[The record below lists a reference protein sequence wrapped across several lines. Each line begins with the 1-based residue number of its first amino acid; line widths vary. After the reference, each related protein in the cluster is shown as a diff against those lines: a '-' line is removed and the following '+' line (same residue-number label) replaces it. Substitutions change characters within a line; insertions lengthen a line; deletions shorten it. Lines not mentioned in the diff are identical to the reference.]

1 MKKKTFSPPSQNP
14 FVKNKELIK
23 QQGVVVFDYVTSL
36 ASYTERVISPNIV
49 IAIFHS
55 GVIRLEY
62 DMQSIVFR
70 SKGICVL
77 YPNHIVSVK
86 DVSPD
91 LQATLIVISNQFYD
105 EMLRH
110 SLRRYKNE
118 YLKAPFF
125 KLNNH
130 EYETT
135 LHIVEVV
142 KAACQIKGASR
153 TNIIVDIL
161 DILARMTDYHR
172 FHDKA
177 PKEDISSNE
186 LLFYHFYEAIA
197 AHHKE
202 SHEIQFYAERFSLSP
217 KYFANVIKQTTG
229 IAASDWI
236 ARFIVTKAKH
246 LLKRDDINM
255 LAISK
260 ELGFGEQSSFSR
272 YFKHVTGIT
281 PSQFRKDNK

>member
-1 MKKKTFSPPSQNP
+1 MKKQTSHPPSQSP

-23 QQGVVVFDYVTSL
+23 QQGVVVFDYVPSL
-36 ASYTERVISPNIV
+36 ANYTERYISPNIV

-62 DMQSIVFR
+62 DMRPTTFR

-91 LQATLIVISNQFYD
+91 LRATLIVISNQFYD

-125 KLNNH
+125 KLSNH
-130 EYETT
+130 EYETQ
-135 LHIVEVV
+135 LHILEVL
-142 KAACQIKGASR
+142 KAACQIKGESR
-153 TNIIVDIL
+153 ANMISDIL
-161 DILARMTDYHR
+161 DIGSRMTDYYR
-172 FHDKA
+172 FHNQV
-177 PKEDISSNE
+177 PTEDVSSNDV
-186 LLFYHFYEAIA
+186 LFYHFYEAIA

-202 SHEIQFYAERFSLSP
+202 SHEIQFYAEKFCLSP

>member
-62 DMQSIVFR
+62 DMQPIVFR

-125 KLNNH
+125 KLTNQQ
-130 EYETT
+130 YETT

-186 LLFYHFYEAIA
+186 LLFYHLILCRKVLPFTQVLRQRYQTDNRHSCFGLDSPI
-197 AHHKE
+197 HHNK
-202 SHEIQFYAERFSLSP
+202 SQAP
-217 KYFANVIKQTTG
+217 TQ
-229 IAASDWI
+229 
-236 ARFIVTKAKH
+236 ARRHQHAG
-246 LLKRDDINM
+246 N
-255 LAISK
+255 
-260 ELGFGEQSSFSR
+260 
-272 YFKHVTGIT
+272 
-281 PSQFRKDNK
+281 

>member
-1 MKKKTFSPPSQNP
+1 MKKQTSHPPSQNP

-125 KLNNH
+125 KLSNH

-202 SHEIQFYAERFSLSP
+202 SHEIQFYAEKFCLSP

>member
-1 MKKKTFSPPSQNP
+1 MKKQTSHPPSQSP

-49 IAIFHS
+49 IAIFHC

-62 DMQSIVFR
+62 DMRPTTFR

-77 YPNHIVSVK
+77 FPNHIISIK

-91 LQATLIVISNQFYD
+91 FKATLIVISQQFHE

-110 SLRRYKNE
+110 SLPRYKNE

-125 KLNNH
+125 KLTNQQ
-130 EYETT
+130 YETT

-172 FHDKA
+172 FHGQA
-177 PKEDISSNE
+177 PKEVISSNE
-186 LLFYHFYEAIA
+186 LLFYRFYEAIA
-197 AHHKE
+197 AHHKD

-217 KYFANVIKQTTG
+217 KYFATVIKQTTG
-229 IAASDWI
+229 ITASDWI
-236 ARFIVTKAKH
+236 ARFIITKAKH
-246 LLKRDDINM
+246 LLKRDDISM
-255 LAISK
+255 LTISK

-272 YFKHVTGIT
+272 YFKHVTGIS
-281 PSQFRKDNK
+281 PSQFRKENK

>member
-70 SKGICVL
+70 SKGICML

-125 KLNNH
+125 KLSNH
-130 EYETT
+130 EYETQ
-135 LHIVEVV
+135 LHILEVL
-142 KAACQIKGASR
+142 KAACQIKGEGRANMIS
-153 TNIIVDIL
+153 DIL

-202 SHEIQFYAERFSLSP
+202 SHEIQFYAEKFCLSP

>member
-49 IAIFHS
+49 IAIFHR

-125 KLNNH
+125 KLSNH

-202 SHEIQFYAERFSLSP
+202 SHEIQFYAEKFCLSP

>member
-125 KLNNH
+125 KLSNH

-202 SHEIQFYAERFSLSP
+202 SHEIQFYAEKFCLSP